1 MRMSRILAVGLA
13 LCVGGTV
20 PALGSSAGIPVQII
34 AQDVEIAFREAME
47 LWAYGE
53 FWRLWEISS
62 DESRSYYTQ
71 NGFATLME
79 RGSARPA
86 AGRRVEDL
94 KVSVTSPQSAM
105 VRARIGLED
114 PNTNTPQ
121 PIVRSFLF
129 YHEVG
134 RWRPQLSDFLGLSS
148 STFLAEPPFG
158 AAIVIAPC
166 CPPVHVLPPLLQ
178 KTSQPLLSVPRMIL
192 KR

>member
-20 PALGSSAGIPVQII
+20 PALGSSAGRPVQVI

-62 DESRSYYTQ
+62 DESRFYYTQ
-71 NGFATLME
+71 NGFAALME

-94 KVSVTSPQSAM
+94 KVSITSPQSA
-105 VRARIGLED
+105 VVLARIGLED
-114 PNTNTPQ
+114 PNTTQ

-148 STFLAEPPFG
+148 YTFPAQPPFG

-166 CPPVHVLPPLLQ
+166 CPVHVLPPPMQ
-178 KTSQPLLSVPRMIL
+178 KPSPPLPTVPNMIL
-192 KR
+192 RR